1 MFLKIRGAYSLK
13 MITINASEIAAL
25 VGKNPY
31 KDPEEAIQDLLN
43 RNVHKTPDTETQRT
57 LEICKDDKES
67 QRLHQEM
74 VARARHTRS
83 SEEASRVKAEYHQK
97 IEGVE
102 KSRVERLGQEHNQEV
117 KKIDEEFEKKTR
129 AACTRG
135 QKLQVQA
142 DKADAIMEVE
152 SQVIKKTHEVQSRM
166 AHMKNVGTR
175 KTNTSFGTRHE
186 GDVGEMYYRETGLR
200 IEKDNARKFWEF
212 MPGFGI
218 VGKFDGFN
226 EAGTLVE
233 IKNRMRRLFGKVVEY
248 EKVQVHV
255 YMAMS
260 RKTQAE
266 LVERYQGDIQIH
278 SVPFEEEFMDGVM
291 NELRDI
297 CKSYF

>member
-1 MFLKIRGAYSLK
+1 

-57 LEICKDDKES
+57 LEICKDDKEA

-74 VARARHTRS
+74 VARARHTKS
-83 SEEASRVKAEYHQK
+83 SEEAARVKTEYHQK

-102 KSRVERLGQEHNQEV
+102 KSRVAQIGQEHDQSV

-129 AACTRG
+129 EACTRG

-142 DKADAIMEVE
+142 EKADAIIEVQ
-152 SQVIKKTHEVQSRM
+152 SQVMKKTHEVQSQM
-166 AHMKNVGTR
+166 THMKNVGTR

-186 GDVGEMYYRETGLR
+186 GDVGEMYHKQTGLR

-218 VGKFDGFN
+218 VGRFDGFN
-226 EAGTLVE
+226 EEGTLVE
-233 IKNRMRRLFGKVVEY
+233 IKNRMRRLFGTVVEY

-260 RKTQAE
+260 RKTQAQ
-266 LVERYQGDIQIH
+266 LVERYQDQIMVH
-278 SVPFEEEFMDGVM
+278 EVEFDQQFMDGVLD
-291 NELRDI
+291 ELKDI

>member
-1 MFLKIRGAYSLK
+1 

-57 LEICKDDKES
+57 LEICKDDKDA

-74 VARARHTRS
+74 VARARHTKS
-83 SEEASRVKAEYHQK
+83 SEEAARVKTEYHQK

-102 KSRVERLGQEHNQEV
+102 KSRVAQIGQEHDQSV

-129 AACTRG
+129 EACTRG
-135 QKLQVQA
+135 QKIQVQA
-142 DKADAIMEVE
+142 EKADAIIEVQ
-152 SQVIKKTHEVQSRM
+152 SQVLKKTHEVQSQM
-166 AHMKNVGTR
+166 THMKNVGTR

-186 GDVGEMYYRETGLR
+186 GDVGEMYHKQTGLR

-218 VGKFDGFN
+218 VGRFDGFN
-226 EAGTLVE
+226 EEGTLVE
-233 IKNRMRRLFGKVVEY
+233 IKNRMRRLFGTVVEY

-260 RKTQAE
+260 RKTQAQ
-266 LVERYQGDIQIH
+266 LVERYQDQIMVH
-278 SVPFEEEFMDGVM
+278 EVEFDQQFMDGVLD
-291 NELRDI
+291 ELKDI

>member
-1 MFLKIRGAYSLK
+1 

-57 LEICKDDKES
+57 LEICKDDKDA

-74 VARARHTRS
+74 VARARHTKS
-83 SEEASRVKAEYHQK
+83 SEEAARVKTEYHQK

-102 KSRVERLGQEHNQEV
+102 KSRVAQIGQEHDQSV

-129 AACTRG
+129 EACTRG
-135 QKLQVQA
+135 QKIQVQA
-142 DKADAIMEVE
+142 EKADAIIEVQ
-152 SQVIKKTHEVQSRM
+152 SQVMKKTHEVQSQM
-166 AHMKNVGTR
+166 THMKNVGTR

-186 GDVGEMYYRETGLR
+186 GDVGEMYHKQTGLR

-218 VGKFDGFN
+218 VGRFDGFN
-226 EAGTLVE
+226 EEGTLVE
-233 IKNRMRRLFGKVVEY
+233 IKNRMRRLFGTVVEY

-260 RKTQAE
+260 RKTQAQ
-266 LVERYQGDIQIH
+266 LVERYQDQIMVH
-278 SVPFEEEFMDGVM
+278 EVEFDQQFMDGVLD
-291 NELRDI
+291 ELKDI

>member
-1 MFLKIRGAYSLK
+1 

-57 LEICKDDKES
+57 LEICKDDKEA

-74 VARARHTRS
+74 VARARYTKS
-83 SEEASRVKAEYHQK
+83 SEEAAKVKTEYHQK

-102 KSRVERLGQEHNQEV
+102 KSRVAQIGQEHDQSV

-129 AACTRG
+129 EACTRG

-142 DKADAIMEVE
+142 EKADAIIEVQ
-152 SQVIKKTHEVQSRM
+152 SQVMKKTHEVQSQM
-166 AHMKNVGTR
+166 THMKNVGTR

-186 GDVGEMYYRETGLR
+186 GDVGEMYHKQTGLR

-218 VGKFDGFN
+218 VGRFDGFN
-226 EAGTLVE
+226 EEGTLVE
-233 IKNRMRRLFGKVVEY
+233 IKNRMRRLFGTVVEY

-260 RKTQAE
+260 RKTQAQ
-266 LVERYQGDIQIH
+266 LVERYQDQIMVH
-278 SVPFEEEFMDGVM
+278 EVEFDQQFMDGVLD
-291 NELRDI
+291 ELKDI

>member
-1 MFLKIRGAYSLK
+1 

-57 LEICKDDKES
+57 MEICKDDKES

-74 VARARHTRS
+74 VARARHTHS
-83 SEEASRVKAEYHQK
+83 SEDAARVKAEYHQK

-102 KSRVERLGQEHNQEV
+102 KSRVSNIEKEHDQAV
-117 KKIDEEFEKKTR
+117 KNIDEEFEKKTR
-129 AACTRG
+129 EACTRG

-142 DKADAIMEVE
+142 EKADAIMEVE
-152 SQVIKKTHEVQSRM
+152 SQVIKKTHEVQSQM
-166 AHMKNVGTR
+166 THMKNVGTR

-186 GDVGEMYYRETGLR
+186 GDVGEMYHRETGLK

-233 IKNRMRRLFGKVVEY
+233 IKNRMRRLFGTVVEY

-260 RKTQAE
+260 RKTQAQ
-266 LVERYQGDIQIH
+266 LVERYKDQIMVH
-278 SVPFEEEFMDGVM
+278 EVEFEQQFMDEVLD
-291 NELRDI
+291 ELKDI

>member
-1 MFLKIRGAYSLK
+1 

-57 LEICKDDKES
+57 LEICKDDKDA

-74 VARARHTRS
+74 VARARHTKS
-83 SEEASRVKAEYHQK
+83 SEEAARVKAEYHQK

-102 KSRVERLGQEHNQEV
+102 KSRVAQIGQEHDQSV

-129 AACTRG
+129 EACTRG

-142 DKADAIMEVE
+142 EKADAIIEVQ
-152 SQVIKKTHEVQSRM
+152 SQVMKKTHEVQSQM
-166 AHMKNVGTR
+166 THMKNVGTR

-186 GDVGEMYYRETGLR
+186 GDVGEMYHKQTGLR

-218 VGKFDGFN
+218 VGRFDGFN
-226 EAGTLVE
+226 EEGTLVE
-233 IKNRMRRLFGKVVEY
+233 IKNRMRRLFGTVVEY

-260 RKTQAE
+260 RKTQAQ
-266 LVERYQGDIQIH
+266 LVERYQDQIMVH
-278 SVPFEEEFMDGVM
+278 EVEFDQQFMDGVLD
-291 NELRDI
+291 ELKDI

>member
-1 MFLKIRGAYSLK
+1 

-57 LEICKDDKES
+57 LEICKDDKEA

-74 VARARHTRS
+74 VARARHTKS
-83 SEEASRVKAEYHQK
+83 SEEAARVKTEYHQK

-102 KSRVERLGQEHNQEV
+102 KSRVAQIGQEHDQSV

-129 AACTRG
+129 EACTRG

-142 DKADAIMEVE
+142 EKADAIIEVQ
-152 SQVIKKTHEVQSRM
+152 SQVMKKTHEIQSQM
-166 AHMKNVGTR
+166 THMKNVGTR

-186 GDVGEMYYRETGLR
+186 GDVGEMYHKQTGLR

-218 VGKFDGFN
+218 VGRFDGFN
-226 EAGTLVE
+226 EEGTLVE
-233 IKNRMRRLFGKVVEY
+233 IKNRMRRLFGTVVEY
-248 EKVQVHV
+248 EKVQIHV

-260 RKTQAE
+260 RKTQAQ
-266 LVERYQGDIQIH
+266 LVERYQDQIMVH
-278 SVPFEEEFMDGVM
+278 EVEFDQQFMDGVLD
-291 NELRDI
+291 ELKDI

>member
-1 MFLKIRGAYSLK
+1 

-57 LEICKDDKES
+57 LEICKDDKDA

-74 VARARHTRS
+74 VARARHTKS
-83 SEEASRVKAEYHQK
+83 SEEAARVKTEYHQK
-97 IEGVE
+97 IESVE
-102 KSRVERLGQEHNQEV
+102 KSRVAQIGQEHDQSV

-129 AACTRG
+129 EACTRG

-142 DKADAIMEVE
+142 EKADAIIEVQ
-152 SQVIKKTHEVQSRM
+152 SQVMKKTHEVQSQM
-166 AHMKNVGTR
+166 THMKNVGTR

-186 GDVGEMYYRETGLR
+186 GDVGEMYHKQTGLR

-218 VGKFDGFN
+218 VGRFDGFN
-226 EAGTLVE
+226 EEGTLVE
-233 IKNRMRRLFGKVVEY
+233 IKNRMRRLFGTVVEY

-260 RKTQAE
+260 RKTQAQ
-266 LVERYQGDIQIH
+266 LVERYQDQIMVH
-278 SVPFEEEFMDGVM
+278 EVEFDQQFMDGVLD
-291 NELRDI
+291 ELKDI

>member
-1 MFLKIRGAYSLK
+1 

-57 LEICKDDKES
+57 LEICKDDKEA

-74 VARARHTRS
+74 VARARHTKS
-83 SEEASRVKAEYHQK
+83 SEEAARVKTEYHQK

-102 KSRVERLGQEHNQEV
+102 KSRVAQIGQDHAQAV
-117 KKIDEEFEKKTR
+117 KNIDEEFEKKTR
-129 AACTRG
+129 EACTRG

-142 DKADAIMEVE
+142 EKADAIIEVQ
-152 SQVIKKTHEVQSRM
+152 SQVMKKTHEVQSQM
-166 AHMKNVGTR
+166 THMKNVGTR

-186 GDVGEMYYRETGLR
+186 GDVGEMYHKQTGLR

-218 VGKFDGFN
+218 VGRFDGFN
-226 EAGTLVE
+226 EEGTLVE
-233 IKNRMRRLFGKVVEY
+233 IKNRMRRLFGTVVEY

-260 RKTQAE
+260 RKTQAQ
-266 LVERYQGDIQIH
+266 LVERYQDQIMVH
-278 SVPFEEEFMDGVM
+278 EVEFDQQFMDGVLD
-291 NELRDI
+291 ELKDI

>member
-1 MFLKIRGAYSLK
+1 

-57 LEICKDDKES
+57 LEICKDDKDA

-74 VARARHTRS
+74 VARARHTKS
-83 SEEASRVKAEYHQK
+83 SEEAARVKTEYHQK

-102 KSRVERLGQEHNQEV
+102 KSRVAQIGQEHDQSV

-129 AACTRG
+129 EACTRG

-142 DKADAIMEVE
+142 EKADAIIEVQ
-152 SQVIKKTHEVQSRM
+152 SQVMKKTHEVQSQM
-166 AHMKNVGTR
+166 THMKNVGTR

-186 GDVGEMYYRETGLR
+186 GDVGEMYHKQTGLR

-218 VGKFDGFN
+218 VGRFDGFN
-226 EAGTLVE
+226 EEGTLVE
-233 IKNRMRRLFGKVVEY
+233 IKNRMRRLFGTVVEY

-260 RKTQAE
+260 RKTQAQ
-266 LVERYQGDIQIH
+266 LVERYQDQIMVH
-278 SVPFEEEFMDGVM
+278 EVEFDQQFMDGVLD
-291 NELRDI
+291 ELKDI

>member
-1 MFLKIRGAYSLK
+1 

-57 LEICKDDKES
+57 LEICKDDKEA

-74 VARARHTRS
+74 VARARHTKS
-83 SEEASRVKAEYHQK
+83 SEEAARVKTEYHQK
-97 IEGVE
+97 IESVE
-102 KSRVERLGQEHNQEV
+102 KSRVAQIGQEHDQSV

-129 AACTRG
+129 EACTRG

-142 DKADAIMEVE
+142 EKADAIIEVQ
-152 SQVIKKTHEVQSRM
+152 SQVMKKTHEVQSQM
-166 AHMKNVGTR
+166 THMKNVGTR

-186 GDVGEMYYRETGLR
+186 GDVGEMYHKQTGLR

-218 VGKFDGFN
+218 VGRFDGFN
-226 EAGTLVE
+226 EEGTLVE
-233 IKNRMRRLFGKVVEY
+233 IKNRMRRLFGTVVEY

-260 RKTQAE
+260 RKTQAQ
-266 LVERYQGDIQIH
+266 LVERYQDQIMVH
-278 SVPFEEEFMDGVM
+278 EVEFDQQFMDGVLD
-291 NELRDI
+291 ELKDI

>member
-1 MFLKIRGAYSLK
+1 

-31 KDPEEAIQDLLN
+31 KEPEEAIQDLLN

-57 LEICKDDKES
+57 LEICKEDKES

-74 VARARHTRS
+74 VARARHTKS
-83 SEEASRVKAEYHQK
+83 SEDVAKVKTEYHQK

-102 KSRVERLGQEHNQEV
+102 KSRISQIKKEHDQAV
-117 KKIDEEFEKKTR
+117 KNIDEEFDKKAR
-129 AACTRG
+129 EACTRG

-142 DKADAIMEVE
+142 EKADAIMEVE
-152 SQVIKKTHEVQSRM
+152 SQIIKKTHEVQSQM
-166 AHMKNVGTR
+166 THMKNVGTR

-186 GDVGEMYYRETGLR
+186 GDVGEMYYAKTGLK

-226 EAGTLVE
+226 EDGTLVE
-233 IKNRMRRLFGKVVEY
+233 IKNRMRRLFGTVPEY

-260 RKTQAE
+260 NKVQAQ
-266 LVERYQGDIQIH
+266 LVERYKDQIMIH
-278 SVPFEEEFMDGVM
+278 AVDYDDDFMEEVLG
-291 NELRDI
+291 ELRDI

>member
-1 MFLKIRGAYSLK
+1 

-57 LEICKDDKES
+57 LEICKDDKDA

-74 VARARHTRS
+74 VARARHTKS
-83 SEEASRVKAEYHQK
+83 SEEAARVKTEYHQK

-102 KSRVERLGQEHNQEV
+102 KSRVAQIGQEHDQSV

-129 AACTRG
+129 EACTRG

-142 DKADAIMEVE
+142 EKGDAIIEVQ
-152 SQVIKKTHEVQSRM
+152 SQVIKKTHEVQSQM
-166 AHMKNVGTR
+166 THMKNVGTR

-186 GDVGEMYYRETGLR
+186 GDVGEMYHKQTGLR

-218 VGKFDGFN
+218 VGRFDGFN
-226 EAGTLVE
+226 EEGTLVE
-233 IKNRMRRLFGKVVEY
+233 IKNRMRRLFGTVVEY

-260 RKTQAE
+260 RKTQAQ
-266 LVERYQGDIQIH
+266 LVERYQDQIMVH
-278 SVPFEEEFMDGVM
+278 EVEFDQQFMDGVLD
-291 NELRDI
+291 ELKDI

>member
-1 MFLKIRGAYSLK
+1 

-57 LEICKDDKES
+57 LEICKDDKEA

-74 VARARHTRS
+74 VARARHTKS
-83 SEEASRVKAEYHQK
+83 SEEAARVKTEYHQK

-102 KSRVERLGQEHNQEV
+102 KSRVAQIGQEHDQSV

-129 AACTRG
+129 EACTRG

-142 DKADAIMEVE
+142 EKAAAIIEVQ
-152 SQVIKKTHEVQSRM
+152 SQVMKKTHEVQSQM
-166 AHMKNVGTR
+166 THMKNVGTR

-186 GDVGEMYYRETGLR
+186 GDVGEMYHKQTGLR

-218 VGKFDGFN
+218 VGRFDGFN
-226 EAGTLVE
+226 EEGTLVE
-233 IKNRMRRLFGKVVEY
+233 IKNRMRRLFGTVVEY

-260 RKTQAE
+260 RKTQAQ
-266 LVERYQGDIQIH
+266 LVERYQDQIMVH
-278 SVPFEEEFMDGVM
+278 EVEFDQQFMDGVLD
-291 NELRDI
+291 ELKDI

>member
-1 MFLKIRGAYSLK
+1 

-57 LEICKDDKES
+57 LEICKDDKDA

-74 VARARHTRS
+74 VARARHTKS
-83 SEEASRVKAEYHQK
+83 SEEAARVKAEYHQK

-102 KSRVERLGQEHNQEV
+102 KSRVAQIGQEHDQSV
-117 KKIDEEFEKKTR
+117 KKIEEEFEKKTR
-129 AACTRG
+129 EACTRG
-135 QKLQVQA
+135 QKIQVQA
-142 DKADAIMEVE
+142 EKADAIIEVQ
-152 SQVIKKTHEVQSRM
+152 SQVLKKTHEVQSQM
-166 AHMKNVGTR
+166 THMKNVGTR

-186 GDVGEMYYRETGLR
+186 GDVGEMYHKQTGLR

-218 VGKFDGFN
+218 VGRFDGFN
-226 EAGTLVE
+226 EEGTLVE
-233 IKNRMRRLFGKVVEY
+233 IKNRMRRLFGTVVEY

-260 RKTQAE
+260 RKTQAQ
-266 LVERYQGDIQIH
+266 LVERYQDQIMVH
-278 SVPFEEEFMDGVM
+278 EVEFDQQFMDGVLD
-291 NELRDI
+291 ELKDI